1 MKRILALY
9 LPDLSDDRPRHPHV
23 ASLEPGTEPRSYDAG
38 DAHAGRTL
46 ESSAVQAGRFAPI
59 VHLEGSDTLLLDITG
74 CQRLF
79 KGEANLLH
87 QAVDA
92 FGHQAPAVRG
102 AITDTPGAAWALAH
116 AHAES
121 AVLVPPGEGTAWLTP
136 LPVWALRIDEQ
147 TVATLSAV
155 GVEKIETL
163 CHLPRG
169 SLGPR
174 FGDELVQRLE
184 QALGERPEL
193 LTPYRP
199 PTVLHSYLRFAPTDR
214 REVIDEAVRRT
225 VEMFCERL
233 GRAALGVRQ
242 VLVTFHCTGGQAT
255 SGTQIAAGRVTLEFA
270 TSRATRSAD
279 RLGALI
285 ATKLNDLR
293 LPGPVEV
300 VQVWARHTEKLDDWQ
315 DELFD
320 TDRRDGADV
329 ADLVD
334 RLSARLG
341 ADSVVRPQL
350 LSEHQPELA
359 YRYVPFMDGDTDRK
373 PSKRRSTKRSGAAAC
388 KTEHAVPRD
397 GTLLAAGERPLQL
410 RSPPLEVRVVAL
422 VPEGPPGSIH
432 LDGRAQ
438 RIVQCCGPERVETGW
453 WRADHVRRDYYRA
466 TTESGVCLW
475 LFRRRDSGR
484 WFLHGWF
491 H

>member
-1 MKRILALY
+1 M
-9 LPDLSDDRPRHPHV
+9 
-23 ASLEPGTEPRSYDAG
+23 
-38 DAHAGRTL
+38 
-46 ESSAVQAGRFAPI
+46 
-59 VHLEGSDTLLLDITG
+59 
-74 CQRLF
+74 
-79 KGEANLLH
+79 
-87 QAVDA
+87 
-92 FGHQAPAVRG
+92 
-102 AITDTPGAAWALAH
+102 AH

-225 VEMFCERL
+225 VEMFCEQLDR
-233 GRAALGVRQ
+233 GGLGVRQ

-255 SGTQIAAGRVTLEFA
+255 SGTLAGTGGQATSGTQIATDRVTLEFA
-270 TSRATRSAD
+270 ISQATRSAD
-279 RLGALI
+279 RLETLI

-293 LPGPVEV
+293 LPGPTEV
-300 VQVWARHTEKLDDWQ
+300 VQVWARHTEKLDNRQ

-341 ADSVVRPQL
+341 AESVVRPQL

-359 YRYVPFMDGDTDRK
+359 YRYVPFMDGDSDRK
-373 PSKRRSTKRSGAAAC
+373 SSTRRSAKRSGAAAC
-388 KTEHAVPRD
+388 KTEHSVPRA
-397 GTLLAAGERPLQL
+397 GTLIAAGERPLQL